1 MQLIINIPEEVYKKA
16 KETHDVMCDKVWLGI
31 KYGTPLDS
39 VRAEIVKDYED
50 ATMYSCDE
58 ELSRFASRVCG
69 ILSRIGKPESEDEEC
84 EKNT

>member
-1 MQLIINIPEEVYKKA
+1 MKLIIDISEELYQ
-16 KETHDVMCDKVWLGI
+16 MCKNCLGDADCI
-31 KYGTPLDS
+31 ESAIAHGTPLDS

-69 ILSRIGKPESEDEEC
+69 ILSRIGKPESEE
-84 EKNT
+84 